1 MTFLKRYTDWKGSL
15 KDFLQIGDEVDEDI
29 VSYFLNVLPPVSW
42 SSTLIQMGEPYS
54 HVGGRPTFA
63 TLKRDGGRW
72 FYVGCC
78 HCGESTPVSNG

>member
-1 MTFLKRYTDWKGSL
+1 MILKRYADWKGSL

-29 VSYFLNVLPPVSW
+29 VNHFLNVLPPVSW
-42 SSTLIQMGEPYS
+42 SSTLLQMGEPYS

-72 FYVGCC
+72 FYAGCC
-78 HCGESTPVSNG
+78 YCGERTPVING